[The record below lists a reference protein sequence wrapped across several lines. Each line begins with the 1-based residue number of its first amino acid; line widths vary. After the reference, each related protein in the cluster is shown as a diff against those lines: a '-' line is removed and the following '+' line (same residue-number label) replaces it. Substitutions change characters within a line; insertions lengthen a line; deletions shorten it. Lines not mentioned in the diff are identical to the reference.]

1 MLIVKSFLQPPRRA
15 VFTDGSVLSLQ
26 KLTGQKATADH
37 AAALLE
43 KRFSN
48 PAPRKETT
56 VLLVD
61 EVRTFTLWASLQNII
76 IASPFTCIK
85 WKTG

>member
-1 MLIVKSFLQPPRRA
+1 M
-15 VFTDGSVLSLQ
+15 TDLSVWSLQ

-48 PAPRKETT
+48 AAPRKEST

-61 EVRTFTLWASLQNII
+61 EVKTQLLSRHLPKSVRSLI
-76 IASPFTCIK
+76 
-85 WKTG
+85 G